1 MQESLAQL
9 VTCGIGEGTT
19 FKACTICDIW
29 VLADKIVNFVW
40 FLATPILI
48 IILIVGGFIYLTSG
62 GNPKKTEQAKSLLT
76 SAIVGIVI
84 SLAAFF
90 IVDTILKTLVRQD
103 FTWPSWN
110 TITTSS
116 CPKPLEPTPVD
127 LSKLPK
133 PIILGNAGTLA
144 SEEEARNALEGFSGV
159 GERVSINKR
168 PCACSLRNDPRCA
181 DCTNTAGLPASTIN
195 YLRLLQEYCASGQ
208 ILNCKFVLSGGT
220 ESHLHS
226 ENTRHAPGN
235 TVVDVVPNTQTQA
248 IYQALI
254 SAAQNITTTARC
266 ENRDSETISTCA
278 VPSTN
283 HIHFE
288 FRR

>member
-9 VTCGIGEGTT
+9 VTCGLGEGAT

-29 VLADKIVNFVW
+29 VLADKVVNFVW

-48 IILIVGGFIYLTSG
+48 IVLIAGGFIYLTSG

-76 SAIVGIVI
+76 SAIVGIII
-84 SLAAFF
+84 SLAAFL
-90 IVDTILKTLVRQD
+90 IIDTILKTLVRQD

-110 TITTSS
+110 NIKSEE
-116 CPKPLEPTPVD
+116 CKGPLPPIDVD

-133 PIILGNAGTLA
+133 QTVLGTPGTFA
-144 SEEEARNALEGFSGV
+144 SEQEARDALEGFSDV
-159 GERVSINKR
+159 GERVSINKQ
-168 PCACSLRNDPRCA
+168 PCQCALSNDPRCA
-181 DCTNTAGLPASTIN
+181 NCTNVAGLPRSTID
-195 YLRLLQEYCASGQ
+195 YLRLLQEYCSSGQ
-208 ILNCKFVLSGGT
+208 ILDCNFVLSGGT

-226 ENTRHAPGN
+226 QNTRHAPGN
-235 TVVDVVPNTQTQA
+235 PVVDVVPNTQTQA
-248 IYQALI
+248 IYNALI
-254 SAAQNITTTARC
+254 AAAQNITTAARC
-266 ENRDSETISTCA
+266 EDKDGKQELTCS
-278 VPSTN
+278 VPPTN